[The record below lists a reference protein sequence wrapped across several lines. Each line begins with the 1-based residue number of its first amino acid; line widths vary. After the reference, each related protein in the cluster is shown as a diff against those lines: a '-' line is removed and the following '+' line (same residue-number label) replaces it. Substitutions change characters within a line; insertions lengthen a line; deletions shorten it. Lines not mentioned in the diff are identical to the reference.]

1 MLRLHHNTFHILPKI
16 DYIESIVKRM
26 SNTGNSYY
34 LYFTTGVLMK
44 THYYLGWFN
53 NFFPEN
59 LGRVLQED
67 ITDKKSLVMVSSNPF
82 FYEDDGAT
90 ERSWLD
96 QAGIIFDEYHLI
108 NYGIQ
113 KEDAQTLIQNASV
126 IFLLG
131 GNTPKQNAFLME
143 YELSDLIK
151 KSKAVVMGASAG
163 AINMSAKWVCSKN
176 LGYQVEISSVYEGI
190 GLDNFSVLSH
200 FDLENNMA
208 LVQDELSPLSE
219 EMNIYAS
226 NKDCAVRVKG
236 DKIDILGNV
245 YLISHAKIQKL
256 DETL

>member
-1 MLRLHHNTFHILPKI
+1 
-16 DYIESIVKRM
+16 
-26 SNTGNSYY
+26 
-34 LYFTTGVLMK
+34 MK

-53 NFFPEN
+53 NYFPEN
-59 LGRVLQED
+59 LSRVLQED
-67 ITDKKSLVMVSSNPF
+67 ITDRKSIAMISSDPF

-96 QAGIIFDEYHLI
+96 QAGIMFDEYHLI
-108 NYGIQ
+108 NYRVQ
-113 KEDAQTLIQNASV
+113 KEEAQTLIQNASV

-131 GNTPKQNAFLME
+131 GNTIKQNEFLME

-151 KSKAVVMGASAG
+151 KSRAVVMGASAG
-163 AINMSAKWVCSKN
+163 AFNMSAKWLCSKN
-176 LGYQVEISSVYEGI
+176 FGYNVETSSVYDGI
-190 GLDNFSVLSH
+190 GLDDFSILSH

-208 LVQDELSPLSE
+208 LVQDELSSLSE

-245 YLISHAKIQKL
+245 YLISHSEIQKL